1 MTLLIIIGS
10 IFLFSFAFILGF
22 SAKEI
27 IKPTKYDKKIEIQ
40 AEDLREFLTYNGEPF
55 KGE

>member
-22 SAKEI
+22 SAKDI